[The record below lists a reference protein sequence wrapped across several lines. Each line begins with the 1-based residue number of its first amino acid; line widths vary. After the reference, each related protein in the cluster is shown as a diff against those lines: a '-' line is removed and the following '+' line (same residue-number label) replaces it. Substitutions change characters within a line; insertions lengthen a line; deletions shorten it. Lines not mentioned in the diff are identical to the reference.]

1 MKTREAGREC
11 APVEPSSA
19 TSRNTSSPDMS
30 PRPLARRSSPPDAP
44 SMPRPRGEWP
54 TCEDATGRSSL
65 GGGALS
71 VGCNHSVGKFSN
83 FRPKSCP
90 FAHTMRREPK
100 KIVTRCAWHRAN
112 RGRRSERA
120 AARSDAP
127 LARVRVGLDD
137 AGAVRVYLRV
147 GGDTQLS
154 RGNRPSLVR
163 ASAEAT
169 RLLVLK
175 GRRRLLKQ
183 SEDGWHGSRRRLGH
197 REALEREGA
206 A

>member
-1 MKTREAGREC
+1 MKTREAGRKC

-44 SMPRPRGEWP
+44 STPRPRGEWP
-54 TCEDATGRSSL
+54 TCEDATGVVSAGWRFRSVATFRS
-65 GGGALS
+65 ASFRIFVPSPVLS
-71 VGCNHSVGKFSN
+71 
-83 FRPKSCP
+83 P
-90 FAHTMRREPK
+90 
-100 KIVTRCAWHRAN
+100 IRCATANKICHPLCVETTFFPTHRAN

-127 LARVRVGLDD
+127 LARVRVGSDD
-137 AGAVRVYLRV
+137 AGAVRAYLRV

-169 RLLVLK
+169 RLLV
-175 GRRRLLKQ
+175 
-183 SEDGWHGSRRRLGH
+183 
-197 REALEREGA
+197 
-206 A
+206 

>member
-44 SMPRPRGEWP
+44 STPRPRGEVAD
-54 TCEDATGRSSL
+54 ERGRDGGRL
-65 GGGALS
+65 GEVALS
-71 VGCNHSVGKFSN
+71 VGCKISVGKFSK
-83 FRPKSCP
+83 FRPESCP
-90 FAHTMRREPK
+90 FAHSASHRIK
-100 KIVTRCAWHRAN
+100 FVTRCAVWFFPTHRAK

-127 LARVRVGLDD
+127 LARVRVGSDD
-137 AGAVRVYLRV
+137 AGAVRAYLRV

-169 RLLVLK
+169 RLLV
-175 GRRRLLKQ
+175 
-183 SEDGWHGSRRRLGH
+183 
-197 REALEREGA
+197 
-206 A
+206 